1 MKIGI
6 AGTGRMGAAIGAR
19 LMEQGHELGVWNRS
33 PGKTKPLTDRGAKP
47 AATPAELA
55 GGCDAV
61 LTILTDAAA
70 IDTVYNGV
78 DGLLSGKVAGKLFIE
93 MSTVPSAIERSLS
106 LAVAAKGAAM
116 VECPVGGSVMPAR
129 EGKLLGFM
137 GGADADVARA
147 RPVVEQLCRRAE
159 HVGPIG
165 AGAAM
170 KLAINLPLAVY
181 WQAFG
186 EALSLVQELGLD
198 ADRLLSIFA
207 DSSGGPNL
215 LKPMAPGIAQALNGN
230 FAGAVMF
237 DVDSVRKDLRTMLE
251 EARAQGKPL
260 PVVAKA
266 LEVFNEASKEGWGL
280 RNCTTLPAY
289 WLKHGRNFGPTS

>member
-19 LMEQGHELGVWNRS
+19 LMDQGHEVHVWNRS
-33 PGKTKPLTDRGAKP
+33 PAKTKALTDRGAIP

-55 GGCDAV
+55 TRCDA
-61 LTILTDAAA
+61 LITILTDAAA
-70 IDTVYNGV
+70 IDAVYNGK
-78 DGLLSGKVAGKLFIE
+78 DGLLSGNTAGKLFIE
-93 MSTVPSAIERSLS
+93 MSTVPSVAERALAPAI
-106 LAVAAKGAAM
+106 AAKGAAM
-116 VECPVGGSVMPAR
+116 VECPVGGSVAPAR
-129 EGKLLGFM
+129 EGKLLGFL

-147 RPVVEQLCRRAE
+147 RPIVEQLCRRAE

-186 EALSLVQELGLD
+186 EALSLVQDLGVE
-198 ADRLLSIFA
+198 ADRLVDIFA
-207 DSSGGPNL
+207 DTSGGPNM
-215 LKPMAPGIAQALNGN
+215 LKPLGPNIVQALKGDP
-230 FAGAVMF
+230 AVGVFF

-251 EARAQGKPL
+251 EARSLGKPL
-260 PVVAKA
+260 PLVAKT
-266 LEVFNEASKEGWGL
+266 LEVFNVAAREGWGN
-280 RNCTTLPAY
+280 RNCTTLLAY
-289 WLKHGRNFGPTS
+289 WLANGKKFGSA